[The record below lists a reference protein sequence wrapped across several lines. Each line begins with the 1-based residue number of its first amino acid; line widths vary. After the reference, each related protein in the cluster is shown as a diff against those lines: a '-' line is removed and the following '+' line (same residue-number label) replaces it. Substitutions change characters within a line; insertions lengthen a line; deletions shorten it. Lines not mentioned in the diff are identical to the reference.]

1 LLEIKN
7 GAFYKGQMG
16 KCKKPK
22 NKLYILLRKAQGK
35 TPLNR
40 KGNKKINKKN
50 DQWCPISKR

>member
-1 LLEIKN
+1 M
-7 GAFYKGQMG
+7 GHSTKGKMG
-16 KCKKPK
+16 KWKKPK

-40 KGNKKINKKN
+40 KGNKRLNKKN